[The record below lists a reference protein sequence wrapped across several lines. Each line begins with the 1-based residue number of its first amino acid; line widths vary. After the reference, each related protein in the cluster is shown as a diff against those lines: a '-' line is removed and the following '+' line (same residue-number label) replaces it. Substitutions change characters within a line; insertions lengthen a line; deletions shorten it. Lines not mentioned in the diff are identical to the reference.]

1 MKYLAYLLT
10 VCLFFGSPVV
20 MADAEGD
27 APKSAA
33 EARMEKKD
41 EAKDNLAKAIA
52 LDPSLAKRAAND
64 AEFSDYNM

>member
-10 VCLFFGSPVV
+10 VCLFLGSPVV
-20 MADAEGD
+20 MADDEGD

-52 LDPSLAKRAAND
+52 LDP
-64 AEFSDYNM
+64 